1 MLFICRSEI
10 YPFVPYTLSKLKENK
25 HIVVERKLGDTIQC
39 VLNLNETQT
48 KGNKVRVVLGQ

>member
-1 MLFICRSEI
+1 MR
-10 YPFVPYTLSKLKENK
+10 YTLSKLKENK

-48 KGNKVRVVLGQ
+48 KGNKMRVVLGQ

>member
-1 MLFICRSEI
+1 MLFCRSEI
-10 YPFVPYTLSKLKENK
+10 YPFMPYTLSKLKENK

-39 VLNLNETQT
+39 VLNLNETRT